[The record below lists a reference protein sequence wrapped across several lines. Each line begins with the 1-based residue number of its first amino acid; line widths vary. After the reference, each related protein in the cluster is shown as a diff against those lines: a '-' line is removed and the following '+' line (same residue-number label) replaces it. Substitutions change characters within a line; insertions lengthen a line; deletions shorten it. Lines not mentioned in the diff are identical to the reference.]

1 MLDEP
6 LREALTFDDVLLVP
20 AYSDVLPKDADTRTR
35 LARGIELGIPLISAA
50 MDSVTEARTAVAM
63 AREGGLGIIH
73 KNLTPE
79 EQALEVVKVKRAESG
94 IVVDPLTVEPHTLL
108 RDAVELM
115 RRRNVGGLPVVRD
128 RRPVGILTSR
138 DIRFEK
144 NLEQPVERVMT
155 PGPRLVTVGPSV
167 TAEEAR
173 ALTGHARAV
182 SLRAAGTLAEASLSL
197 TLQGPALGG
206 LVIRELYYA
215 GSPGVNGN
223 HYFSDQF
230 IALYNN
236 GTETVF
242 ADGLCVADAHGP
254 AGRINPGTAPTSFGG
269 DAEGVVVESVWQIP
283 GTGREFPVRPGES
296 LVIAHDGANHQ
307 PFSTLDL
314 SDADWEAFNARSD
327 MRDDDSPTV
336 PNLRRVIFNGGL
348 DWLLPVFGGSVI
360 VFRVDDVDALE
371 RVRVPGF
378 TAQRARV
385 PVRAVIDAVDAL
397 MDGDSARYKRIPAAL
412 DRGFTHVS
420 GTYTGESVR
429 RAPAAMVRG
438 RTIYQDTDDS
448 AADFSVVE
456 APAPRPDAP

>member
-1 MLDEP
+1 MQSP
-6 LREALTFDDVLLVP
+6 LWHPGGVRSVIGLLALLAGCGAPVMESADAGAPRDASTARAVRVR
-20 AYSDVLPKDADTRTR
+20 LPPSWDRDALAGVRVTLRQGERTLASETDADGV
-35 LARGIELGIPLISAA
+35 APFPSATGA
-50 MDSVTEARTAVAM
+50 WQVEAS
-63 AREGGLGIIH
+63 RE
-73 KNLTPE
+73 
-79 EQALEVVKVKRAESG
+79 
-94 IVVDPLTVEPHTLL
+94 
-108 RDAVELM
+108 
-115 RRRNVGGLPVVRD
+115 
-128 RRPVGILTSR
+128 
-138 DIRFEK
+138 
-144 NLEQPVERVMT
+144 
-155 PGPRLVTVGPSV
+155 V

-182 SLRAAGTLAEASLSL
+182 SLRAAGTLSEASLDL

-269 DAEGVVVESVWQIP
+269 DAEAVVVESVWQIP

-296 LVIAHDGANHQ
+296 PVIAHDGANHQ
-307 PFSTLDL
+307 PFSALDL

-378 TAQRARV
+378 TAQRVRV
-385 PVRAVIDAVDAL
+385 PVSAVIDAVDAL
-397 MDGDSARYKRIPAAL
+397 MDGDSARYKRIPMAL

-429 RAPAAMVRG
+429 RAWASMVRG

-448 AADFSVVE
+448 AVDFSVVE
-456 APAPRPDAP
+456 APTPRPDAP

>member
-1 MLDEP
+1 MQSVLWH
-6 LREALTFDDVLLVP
+6 LRGVRSLIGLLGLLAGCGAPVMEAADAGAARDVSV
-20 AYSDVLPKDADTRTR
+20 AREVRVRLPSSWDRDALAGVRVTLRQGAQTLAAETDGEG
-35 LARGIELGIPLISAA
+35 LARFPTATGAWQ
-50 MDSVTEARTAVAM
+50 VEAT
-63 AREGGLGIIH
+63 RE
-73 KNLTPE
+73 
-79 EQALEVVKVKRAESG
+79 
-94 IVVDPLTVEPHTLL
+94 
-108 RDAVELM
+108 
-115 RRRNVGGLPVVRD
+115 
-128 RRPVGILTSR
+128 
-138 DIRFEK
+138 
-144 NLEQPVERVMT
+144 
-155 PGPRLVTVGPSV
+155 V

-182 SLRAAGTLAEASLSL
+182 SLRAAGTLTEGALSL

-206 LVIRELYYA
+206 LIIRELYYS

-254 AGRINPGTAPTSFGG
+254 AGRINPGTAPTTFGA
-269 DAEGVVVESVWQIP
+269 DTAGVVVESVWQIP
-283 GTGREFPVRPGES
+283 GTGEEFPVRPGES

-336 PNLRRVIFNGGL
+336 PNLRRVVFNGGL

-385 PVRAVIDAVDAL
+385 PVSAVIDAVDAL
-397 MDGDSARYKRIPAAL
+397 MDGDSVRYKRIPAAL

-429 RAPAAMVRG
+429 RVRAAMVRG

-448 AADFSVVE
+448 AADFTAVE
-456 APAPRPDAP
+456 TPTPRPDAP